1 MSNKPN
7 TSMNEELRKL
17 LEDVKRYIE
26 RMEVQID
33 GEWGSCREL
42 EELQEQELMPELYA
56 HVNAAL
62 ASLPNA
68 EVSRR
73 DRDRQPDT
81 QPTSN
86 QP

>member
-1 MSNKPN
+1 MSDEPN

-68 EVSRR
+68 GILA
-73 DRDRQPDT
+73 
-81 QPTSN
+81 QPTNDSTDTKN
-86 QP
+86 ER